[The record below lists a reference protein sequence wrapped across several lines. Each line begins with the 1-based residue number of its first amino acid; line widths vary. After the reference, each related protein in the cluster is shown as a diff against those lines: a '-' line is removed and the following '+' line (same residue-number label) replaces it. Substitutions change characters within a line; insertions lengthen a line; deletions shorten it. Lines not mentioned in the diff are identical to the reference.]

1 MKARKI
7 NDHIYWMGSVDWD
20 SRLFDSL
27 IPLPD
32 GTSYNAY
39 LIEGSEKTALLD
51 TVDPPM
57 AGEFMAQLEGIA
69 KIDYIVSHH
78 AEQDHSGTLLQ
89 VLAKYPDA
97 KILSTP
103 KARCLQNHLLISA
116 RLTASVTHFRPL
128 RSWIACF

>member
-1 MKARKI
+1 
-7 NDHIYWMGSVDWD
+7 MGSVDWD

-78 AEQDHSGTLLQ
+78 AEQDHSGTLLP

-116 RLTASVTHFRPL
+116 RQTASVTHFRPL